1 LAQIWQVERS
11 RILRAEARLA
21 AVRAQEAAR
30 AAILE
35 RLERATT
42 APELRA
48 ALLLVG
54 TDSPAFETGQL
65 DEHRERLGDLLA
77 TTIDDADGN
86 VDALRVAVQRSLE
99 AVAQVTGHSPRMTS
113 DDLR

>member
-1 LAQIWQVERS
+1 M
-11 RILRAEARLA
+11 
-21 AVRAQEAAR
+21 
-30 AAILE
+30 E

-54 TDSPAFETGQL
+54 TDSPAFETEQL

-99 AVAQVTGHSPRMTS
+99 AVAQVTGHSPLMTS
-113 DDLR
+113 DDL